1 MPYMAAPEDGRT
13 PARWR
18 FVVVLSK
25 CRATVQAHVSS
36 IAHFSGPVY
45 HAAAIVMMKIESKE
59 PDMPTP
65 EPLPDNEGGSVPEN
79 LIAVSEAVDDPR
91 LTAQDLAQLKDQAA
105 KAGEHREQMLRVAA
119 DFENFKKRAA
129 RERQDLSKYA
139 NESLLQKFIPV
150 LDNFDMALLAASGAQ
165 GNAVQQLQAGVN
177 MIYQQLR
184 NVLAE
189 AGLEEIDASN
199 KEFDPNW
206 HEAVSQQ
213 ESAEVPEGK
222 VLQQLRKGYKLR
234 DRLLRPAGVVV
245 AKKPAA

>member
-1 MPYMAAPEDGRT
+1 
-13 PARWR
+13 
-18 FVVVLSK
+18 
-25 CRATVQAHVSS
+25 
-36 IAHFSGPVY
+36 
-45 HAAAIVMMKIESKE
+45 MKIKNKE
-59 PDMPTP
+59 QELPAP
-65 EPLPDNEGGSVPEN
+65 EPLQDNEG
-79 LIAVSEAVDDPR
+79 IASEEVLAAISQAVEEPR
-91 LTAQDLAQLKDQAA
+91 LTAQEIAQLKEQAA

-129 RERQDLSKYA
+129 RERQEASKYA

-150 LDNFDMALLAASGAQ
+150 LDNFDMALLAANGAP

-177 MIYQQLR
+177 MIHQQLR

-189 AGLEEIDASN
+189 AGLEEIDAN
-199 KEFDPNW
+199 GKEFDPNW

-213 ESAEVPEGK
+213 ESADVSEGK